1 MVIGHIALAL
11 AAKRAAPRTSLGTLV
26 TAAMLPDLVWP
37 VLVLVRAEGVATP
50 SGPTAFA
57 PLEFAYNP
65 WSHSLL
71 TVLLVGIIAGLIY
84 AYRSRN
90 RAGALM
96 IPLLATSH
104 WLLDW
109 ITNAPMLPIVPG
121 GPRHGLGVWQ
131 SVPHAILI
139 ESILLIWG
147 GLVYYRGTEA
157 RDRTGRFSFWLFLLF
172 VAALY
177 LAAAYVPFPTVLP
190 LAAPIAITAVALL
203 CGGAVWLDRHRRPV

>member
-26 TAAMLPDLVWP
+26 AAAMLPDLVWP
-37 VLVLVRAEGVATP
+37 VLMLVRAEGVAAP
-50 SGPTAFA
+50 PGPTTFA

-71 TVLLVGIIAGLIY
+71 TVLLLGVIAGLVY
-84 AYRSRN
+84 GYRSHN
-90 RAGALM
+90 RAGMLL
-96 IPLLATSH
+96 IPLLASSH

-109 ITNAPMLPIVPG
+109 ITNTPVLPLVPG
-121 GPRHGLGVWQ
+121 GPLHGLGVWQ
-131 SVPHAILI
+131 SLPHAILI

-157 RDRTGRFSFWLFLLF
+157 RDRTGHFSFWLFLLF

-177 LAAAYVPFPTVLP
+177 LAAAFVPFPPGLP
-190 LAAPIAITAVALL
+190 LVAATAVAAVVLL